1 MVSAY
6 LVWLEQAFCDFF
18 VNPVDGILWS
28 SFFTLGHVESWSA
41 GCNGVLLLSGHTDA
55 DICNLGKSLQE
66 IVSFTRMRYRSSRV
80 SGLRDLRAGVWGL
93 SCQGLRATLRGL
105 RCFRKKGC

>member
-1 MVSAY
+1 MAY
-6 LVWLEQAFCDFF
+6 YGQVFL
-18 VNPVDGILWS
+18 LWVTWNLGAQDAMGS
-28 SFFTLGHVESWSA
+28 SSSLGTPMPTFA
-41 GCNGVLLLSGHTDA
+41 TF
-55 DICNLGKSLQE
+55 GKSLQE